1 MKATANRRAIQP
13 RTRSSHFSSA
23 EEKTSPPERFAT
35 SKSLEDVQSDI
46 TRKNA
51 WANEE
56 LGRQQEEI
64 DELRAE
70 NEALRQRLD
79 DLSDQ
84 FSTLGGD
91 VSSRLTELSQSDEQV
106 AEQVRTALQSTGV
119 LAQQRQQDREETLD
133 KMNAILEE
141 VLEENKELRAR
152 LDSLEKSA
160 FVVGRM
166 HKVKEGESVALP
178 ASLGGYR
185 GERYTLRASY
195 EVGREFAVR
204 HKVWQGKAEANPVVI
219 RAVKPK
225 QD

>member
-1 MKATANRRAIQP
+1 MNLAARGRASGSGPRKRRAAAWLPIVFVL
-13 RTRSSHFSSA
+13 SGC
-23 EEKTSPPERFAT
+23 FAT

-56 LGRQQEEI
+56 LGRQQEEVE
-64 DELRAE
+64 ELRSE
-70 NEALRQRLD
+70 NEALRQRMD

-84 FSTLGGD
+84 FASLGGD
-91 VSSRLTELSQSDEQV
+91 VSTRLTELSQSDEQV

-119 LAQQRQQDREETLD
+119 LAQKQQKDREETLD
-133 KMNAILEE
+133 RMNAILEE

-166 HKVKEGESVALP
+166 HKVKEGESVASI
-178 ASLGGYR
+178 ARKYGVS
-185 GERYTLRASY
+185 
-195 EVGREFAVR
+195 
-204 HKVWQGKAEANPVVI
+204 AEAIVEANDLSDPTLIQVG
-219 RAVKPK
+219 
-225 QD
+225 QDLLVPGTSGQ